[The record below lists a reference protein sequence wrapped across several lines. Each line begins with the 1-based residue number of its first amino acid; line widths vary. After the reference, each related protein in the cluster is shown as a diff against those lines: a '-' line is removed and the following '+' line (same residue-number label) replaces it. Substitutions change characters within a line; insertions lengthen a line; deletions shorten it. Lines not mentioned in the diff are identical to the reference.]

1 MNTVMTAV
9 RPLIVSAFRSGRAK
23 FTAAVTLLLL
33 GYLATP
39 AVALLLKGVTDAALS
54 GATGTVVWFAFAT
67 ATALVLE
74 LMLGHFAHLLYF
86 ELGELGEADLQE
98 ETLHVANGAPGLEHF
113 DSPQFADLLALVRQD
128 LHRTRQLLEAVLQLG
143 GLVVQFVVT
152 AAILGMLNPWL
163 ILLPVAAVPPILIGR
178 RAQNLVDRAKE
189 TSATPVRRARHL
201 LGLATAAAS
210 VKELRLYRAER
221 PLLQRH
227 QQDWDAAT
235 DIAVRAHA
243 RAALLRAGG
252 QLLFALAYGAA
263 ILLVVNQ
270 ALAGR
275 STVGDLVLLI
285 TLAVQVSTQ
294 VATALGLFVMV
305 QEGGRTFERLEE
317 LKRTAGDHRHE
328 GGITP
333 VPRRMC
339 GEIRLEN
346 VGFRY
351 PGSDRHILQGLD
363 LTLPAGST
371 VALVGENGAGKSTLV
386 KLLCGMYR
394 PTEGRILVDGT
405 DLLDFEPGAWMA
417 RVAPLFQD
425 FARLELLL
433 RENVGIGAVGLLD
446 DDEAVLGAMTRAR
459 AQKVL
464 ARVPGGLNG
473 LLGSNYGDGAELS
486 GGQWQTLG
494 LARALMRE
502 QPLLQILDEPASALD
517 AAAEHAVFQRFGS
530 DARRSRQRLGAV
542 TLFISHRFST
552 VRMADLIVVLD
563 GGRIRESGNHD
574 QLMAAGGP
582 YSEIFTLQANVY
594 H

>member
-1 MNTVMTAV
+1 MTTVWTAV
-9 RPLIVSAFRSGRAK
+9 RPLIASAFRTGPAK
-23 FTAAVTLLLL
+23 FSGAVTLLLL

-54 GATGTVVWFAFAT
+54 GAAGTVVWFALAT

-86 ELGELGEADLQE
+86 ELGEMGEAALQE
-98 ETLHVANGAPGLEHF
+98 ETLHVANGTPGLEHF
-113 DSPQFADLLALVRQD
+113 DSPRFADLLALVRQD

-143 GLVVQFVVT
+143 GLAVQSVVT
-152 AAILGMLNPWL
+152 AVILGLLDPWL
-163 ILLPVAAVPPILIGR
+163 VLLPVAAVPPILIGR
-178 RAQNLVDRAKE
+178 RAQALVDRGKE
-189 TSATPVRRARHL
+189 ASATPVRRSRHL
-201 LGLATAAAS
+201 LGLATAANS

-221 PLLQRH
+221 PLLRRH
-227 QQDWDAAT
+227 QRDWDAAT
-235 DIAVRAHA
+235 DVLVRAHA

-263 ILLVVNQ
+263 ILLVVDQ

-305 QEGGRTFERLEE
+305 QEGGRTFERLAE
-317 LKRTAGDHRHE
+317 LKEKAADHRHE
-328 GGITP
+328 GGTVP
-333 VPRRMC
+333 VPRRMS

-346 VGFRY
+346 VGFHY
-351 PGSDRHILQGLD
+351 PGSDRYVLRGLD

-405 DLLDFEPGAWMA
+405 DLRDFGPAAWMA

-433 RENVGIGAVGLLD
+433 RENVGIGAVGSVD
-446 DDEAVLGAMTRAR
+446 DDEAVLDAMTRAR
-459 AQKVL
+459 AEKVL

-473 LLGSNYGDGAELS
+473 LLGRNYGDGAELS

-502 QPLLQILDEPASALD
+502 RPLLQILDEPASALD
-517 AAAEHAVFQRFGS
+517 AAAEHAVFERFGS
-530 DARRSRQRLGAV
+530 DARRSRRSLGAV
-542 TLFISHRFST
+542 TVFVSHRFST
-552 VRMADLIVVLD
+552 VRTADLIVVLD
-563 GGRIRESGNHD
+563 GGRIREAGGHD
-574 QLMAAGGP
+574 ELMAAGGT
-582 YSEIFTLQANVY
+582 YSEVFALQAHVY
-594 H
+594 R

>member
-1 MNTVMTAV
+1 MNTVWTAV
-9 RPLIVSAFRSGRAK
+9 RPLIVSAFRNGPSK
-23 FTAAVTLLLL
+23 FAGAVTLLLL

-39 AVALLLKGVTDAALS
+39 TVALLLKGVTDAALS
-54 GATGTVVWFAFAT
+54 GAASTVVWFALAT

-86 ELGELGEADLQE
+86 ELGEMSEAALQE
-98 ETLHVANGAPGLEHF
+98 ETLHVANGTPGLEHF
-113 DSPQFADLLALVRQD
+113 DSPRFADLLALVRQD

-143 GLVVQFVVT
+143 GLVMQSVVT
-152 AAILGMLNPWL
+152 AVILGLLNPWL

-178 RAQNLVDRAKE
+178 RAQALVDRGKE
-189 TSATPVRRARHL
+189 ASATPVRRSRHL
-201 LGLATAAAS
+201 LGLATAATS

-221 PLLQRH
+221 PLLRRH
-227 QQDWDAAT
+227 QRDWDAAT
-235 DIAVRAHA
+235 DVLVRAHA
-243 RAALLRAGG
+243 RAALLRAVG

-263 ILLVVNQ
+263 ILLVVDQ

-317 LKRTAGDHRHE
+317 LKEKAAHHRHE
-328 GGITP
+328 GGTAP
-333 VPRRMC
+333 VPQRMS

-351 PGSDRHILQGLD
+351 PGSDRYILRGLD
-363 LTLPAGST
+363 LTLPASST
-371 VALVGENGAGKSTLV
+371 VALVGDNGAGKSTLV

-405 DLLDFEPGAWMA
+405 DLRDFESGAWMA

-433 RENVGIGAVGLLD
+433 RENVGIGAVGSID
-446 DDEAVLGAMTRAR
+446 DDEAVRGAISRAR
-459 AQKVL
+459 AEKVL

-473 LLGSNYGDGAELS
+473 PLGRNYGDGAELS

-494 LARALMRE
+494 LARTLMRE
-502 QPLLQILDEPASALD
+502 RPLLQILDEPASALD
-517 AAAEHAVFQRFGS
+517 AAAEHAVFERFGS
-530 DARRSRQRLGAV
+530 DARRSRRSLGAV
-542 TLFISHRFST
+542 TVFISHRFST

-563 GGRIRESGNHD
+563 GGRISEAGGHD
-574 QLMAAGGP
+574 ELMAAGGT
-582 YSEIFTLQANVY
+582 YSEVFALQAHVY